1 MIPLPVGES
10 GGHGPLTFN
19 PTPYEVDMATMDL
32 EEEVLYRV
40 MLGELNAPALDDE
53 INSPIT
59 CLSETDS

>member
-1 MIPLPVGES
+1 
-10 GGHGPLTFN
+10 
-19 PTPYEVDMATMDL
+19 MATMDL

-53 INSPIT
+53 INSPLT

>member
-10 GGHGPLTFN
+10 GGHGAFPFN
-19 PTPYEVDMATMDL
+19 LTPYVADMATMDL

-53 INSPIT
+53 INSPLT